1 MVNDP
6 GERTRFIA
14 HRGMEILLYDFA
26 GLDDVEEGLR
36 VVQAARPRI
45 LGRPPVSVRTLVNVK
60 DARFDTR
67 IARALQDLARHNKP
81 FVLASAVVG
90 LSGLQRVILQA
101 VMRATRRTFAT
112 FDDVEQAKDW
122 LAAQQAPP
130 VP

>member
-1 MVNDP
+1 MANDP
-6 GERTRFIA
+6 GERTRFVE
-14 HRGMEILLYDFA
+14 HRGAEILLYDFA

-45 LGRPPVSVRTLVNVK
+45 LGRPPGSVRTLVNVR

-90 LSGLQRVILQA
+90 LAGLQRVILQA
-101 VMRATRRTFAT
+101 VMRATGRTFAT

-122 LAAQQAPP
+122 LAAQQGTA